1 MAGPTPGIGKGHPDG
16 DAGARGGT
24 TGSGTGRRSVRLEH
38 RRKGPGEGARQRQQ
52 GICLPLSVYLE
63 NQHVAHGGVLSE
75 GVT

>member
-1 MAGPTPGIGKGHPDG
+1 M
-16 DAGARGGT
+16 
-24 TGSGTGRRSVRLEH
+24 RLEH